1 MLHCVRVASQTLPP
15 GQTAPYPA
23 QLEVKRRYEMGEWSV
38 PCYTL
43 QCVGFNT
50 TLYEALCLAAK
61 SVSVDATPSPNLISQ
76 PPTSACREIGQRR
89 KSSEGYS
96 GLQKR
101 QRVGDVVAV
110 CDAPSV
116 TVDVGAGAQAGAG
129 AGSPGELVP
138 VVPVVPPMDSLVP
151 DTVSAS

>member
-1 MLHCVRVASQTLPP
+1 
-15 GQTAPYPA
+15 
-23 QLEVKRRYEMGEWSV
+23 MGEWSV